1 MKGIGYNRKN
11 LIALALAGIL
21 MGCILFSSKSW
32 ATERIEDTR
41 PITITAIA
49 DPSSVL
55 GKEYQGEIT
64 VDMYKIAAFDTK
76 GKLTITDGFKSD
88 KEGEK
93 ISFAAMAD
101 EGADVDKLTDN
112 VKSSIVDPA
121 VAIVKSTSKAPDE
134 TFTVKRENG
143 KLTGTKAVSSGI
155 GLYLYIPREAKDEL
169 HTYTF
174 TPFVVSLPTSN
185 ALSKSTKVDANGN
198 VVEVDDASEAWNY
211 DVTISLKSDVTSRPA
226 SLEIIKTLKT
236 YNKSLGTAGCV
247 FEVNAYNS
255 ENQLVFSN
263 VYPINFTAA
272 GTQSILIKDR
282 IPAGSYVEI
291 KEAYSGS
298 SYSID
303 GLTQDKNSAVIE
315 SLPADEITQVKFN
328 NDYDNRIIEGTI
340 AVENHFVKVQD
351 GDNVSYKWESNN
363 LSQDTTNTEN

>member
-1 MKGIGYNRKN
+1 
-11 LIALALAGIL
+11 
-21 MGCILFSSKSW
+21 MGCVLW
-32 ATERIEDTR
+32 HVNAGATERIDDTR

-76 GKLTITDGFKSD
+76 GKLTVTDGFKSD

-93 ISFAAMAD
+93 ISFAAMSD
-101 EGADVDKLTDN
+101 ESADVDKLTES

-121 VAIVKSTSKAPDE
+121 VAIVKSTNKTPDE
-134 TFTVKRENG
+134 TLTVKRENG
-143 KLTGTKAVSSGI
+143 KLIGVKSITSGI
-155 GLYLYIPREAKDEL
+155 GLYLYIPREVKDEIN
-169 HTYTF
+169 TYTF

-198 VVEVDDASEAWNY
+198 VVEVDDASETWNY
-211 DVTISLKSDVTSRPA
+211 NVTISLKSDVTSRPA

-236 YNKSLGTAGCV
+236 YNKSLGTAGFV

-255 ENQLVFSN
+255 EKQLVFSN
-263 VYPINFTAA
+263 VYPINFNAA
-272 GTQSILIKDR
+272 GTQSILIENR

-291 KEAYSGS
+291 KESYSGS

-303 GLTQDKNSAVIE
+303 GLIQDRDSAEIE
-315 SLPADEITQVKFN
+315 SLRADEITPVEFT
-328 NDYDNRIIEGTI
+328 NDYDDRITEGTI

-363 LSQDTTNTEN
+363 LPKDTTNTGN